1 MSNRP
6 GTFQKGQSGNP
17 HGRPKLLHDVV
28 ALARKQTAA
37 NIETLIDLRDNAEDN
52 PTRLRAAIALHE
64 IAWGKPSQA
73 VQVQGHEGGPLV
85 IHWGKPPGADKAGR
99 HA

>member
-1 MSNRP
+1 MAR
-6 GTFQKGQSGNP
+6 FQKGNCANP

-37 NIETLIDLRDNAEDN
+37 NLSTLIELRDNADDN

-64 IAWGKPSQA
+64 IAWGKPA
-73 VQVQGHEGGPLV
+73 QGVTLTGADGGPV
-85 IHWGKPPGADKAGR
+85 QHCYVWGEDPAKPKVP
-99 HA
+99 